1 MTEAEW
7 RKNRVIIVDSA
18 AKLSFNEYLPIGKI
32 IMQLDTHFQTLT
44 KLAPTAKGKSTGRPK
59 KHINLGELAELIKQ
73 KKSLREIGKSL
84 NVSRETIRRYIN
96 AA

>member
-7 RKNRVIIVDSA
+7 RKNRIIIVDCGTR
-18 AKLSFNEYLPIGKI
+18 LTFPEYYPIGKI
-32 IMQLDTHFQTLT
+32 IVQLDEHFQTLT